1 MFQDLQHFINFER
14 ATAATF
20 FSSLSPFQTCNSSN
34 LLLFNAS
41 LISNVQQQQPST
53 FQRFIDSDFERA
65 TAATFYFPLRQ
76 FQTCYSSHLL
86 LSNVSSISNVQ
97 QQQPSTFQCFLNK
110 P

>member
-1 MFQDLQHFINFER
+1 MLQDLQCFIDFER

-20 FSSLSPFQTCNSSN
+20 YSPLRPFQMCDSSN
-34 LLLFNAS
+34 LLLFNTS
-41 LISNVQQQQPST
+41 SISNMQQQQPST
-53 FQRFIDSDFERA
+53 FQRFIDFERA

-76 FQTCYSSHLL
+76 FQTCYSSNLL
-86 LSNVSSISNVQ
+86 LSNTSSISNVQ